1 MEEHDATTAVGF
13 HKQDPGGFQNTAN
26 LVARTLMNL
35 ELPFGLQALQGGQ
48 RHQGFLGEHLLL
60 PFQQGSRGP
69 NLSAGDHS

>member
-1 MEEHDATTAVGF
+1 MEEHDAAATVGF
-13 HKQDPGGFQNTAN
+13 DEQDPSGFQNTAH
-26 LVARTLMNL
+26 LIARTLVHL

-60 PFQQGSRGP
+60 PIQQGSRGP

>member
-1 MEEHDATTAVGF
+1 MEEHDTTAAVGF
-13 HKQDPGGFQNTAN
+13 HKQDTGSFQNTAH
-26 LVARTLMNL
+26 LIARALMNL

-60 PFQQGSRGP
+60 PIQQGSRGP